1 MEQNELYKDSIIY
14 ASSNFPYQPLIRTK
28 VYVKGK
34 NNDDERFVANETITE
49 PLFVTIYDH
58 KEYLQID
65 LIFSDDERAPVE
77 KAFNTFNYSV
87 SVQDIKMR
95 YPNHWIWVSTEI
107 IPNPASKNVYLELQ
121 TTEGLTFLNNSAE
134 KRMLVSYCTP
144 TIGASVVTDN
154 TPHMHYSK
162 LSSVVEY
169 NTISEHEKQFIAEK
183 VHKQNQL
190 VFEHKKFE
198 KQTAFISKLFSSE
211 DKKKKQASNNLA
223 ESLHMTE
230 QEKSIFNPDILNI
243 SGGELVPETTLNNLI
258 GLDTV
263 KTEVKKLKAKLA
275 YRKKQEER
283 KIYTDSSASMHMCFT
298 GSPGTGKTTVA
309 RIITGILYHLGY
321 VKENKCVEVNGQN
334 LKGGYTGQTA
344 IITKLV
350 LKSAKNRVLFIDEAY
365 ALFDDY
371 ESGFGKEAVAT
382 ILKHMEDE
390 RDNTIVIFAG
400 YKDDME
406 VFLNMNDGLKSRINR
421 YIDFRNYNCE
431 ELTEILM
438 SYLKKKKLYITEDAL
453 AKCILAF
460 KKAETSERFSN
471 GRFVRNMLEK
481 IEYEHA
487 YNTHNTK
494 DTRRQDTIE
503 VEDVP
508 DELINELLTRSM

>member
-1 MEQNELYKDSIIY
+1 MEQNEFYKDSIIY
-14 ASSNFPYQPLIRTK
+14 TSSEFPYQPLIRTK
-28 VYVKGK
+28 VNVKSKSG
-34 NNDDERFVANETITE
+34 DEEVFIVNETITE
-49 PLFVTIYDH
+49 PITVTVYDH

-65 LIFSDDERAPVE
+65 LIYHNNEKTPVE
-77 KAFNTFNYSV
+77 KSFNTFNYGI
-87 SVQDIKMR
+87 SVQDVKLR

-107 IPNPASKNVYLELQ
+107 IPNPASKTVYMKLE
-121 TTEGLTFLNNSAE
+121 TMEGVTFLNHQTE
-134 KRMLVSYCTP
+134 QRMLVSFCTP
-144 TIGASVVTDN
+144 VIGATVVTDN
-154 TPHMHYSK
+154 TPSMHYSK
-162 LSSVVEY
+162 LNSVVEY

-183 VHKQNQL
+183 VYKQNQL

-198 KQTAFISKLFSSE
+198 KQTKFISKLFSSE

-243 SGGELVPETTLNNLI
+243 SGGELVPESALNNLI

-275 YRKKQEER
+275 YRRKQEER
-283 KIYTDSSASMHMCFT
+283 KIYTGSSASMHMCFT

-453 AKCILAF
+453 AKCILTF

-471 GRFVRNMLEK
+471 GRFVRNLLEK

-494 DTRRQDTIE
+494 DTKRQDTIE
-503 VEDVP
+503 VEDIP

>member
-34 NNDDERFVANETITE
+34 NSDDEKFVANEMITE

-65 LIFSDDERAPVE
+65 LIYSDDENLPTERTFN
-77 KAFNTFNYSV
+77 AFNCSV

-95 YPNHWIWVSTEI
+95 YPHHWIWVSTEI

-162 LSSVVEY
+162 LSGVVEY
-169 NTISEHEKQFIAEK
+169 NTISEYERQFIAEK

-243 SGGELVPETTLNNLI
+243 SGGELVPESTLNNLI

-263 KTEVKKLKAKLA
+263 KTEV
-275 YRKKQEER
+275 
-283 KIYTDSSASMHMCFT
+283 
-298 GSPGTGKTTVA
+298 
-309 RIITGILYHLGY
+309 
-321 VKENKCVEVNGQN
+321 
-334 LKGGYTGQTA
+334 
-344 IITKLV
+344 
-350 LKSAKNRVLFIDEAY
+350 
-365 ALFDDY
+365 
-371 ESGFGKEAVAT
+371 
-382 ILKHMEDE
+382 
-390 RDNTIVIFAG
+390 
-400 YKDDME
+400 
-406 VFLNMNDGLKSRINR
+406 
-421 YIDFRNYNCE
+421 
-431 ELTEILM
+431 
-438 SYLKKKKLYITEDAL
+438 
-453 AKCILAF
+453 
-460 KKAETSERFSN
+460 
-471 GRFVRNMLEK
+471 
-481 IEYEHA
+481 
-487 YNTHNTK
+487 
-494 DTRRQDTIE
+494 
-503 VEDVP
+503 
-508 DELINELLTRSM
+508 